1 MKKLLLKFC
10 LILFVF
16 VPFIVN
22 GLENPNLYSEYY
34 AIYDLTDDKM
44 LSSLNAD
51 VETEVASLTKIM
63 TVMIAIENV
72 EDLDETVTITNSIL
86 NTVSWDASVAGL
98 EAGDVVTY
106 RDLLYAAMLPSGAD
120 ATNALAILISGSISD
135 YVDLMNDKAEA
146 LGLNNTHYVNVT
158 GLDET
163 GHYSTASDVIDLL
176 KHSLQNELF
185 KEIFT
190 TKNYTLTN
198 GLEISASV
206 NFYNK
211 IMGLDTSLILG
222 SKTGFTDGAGY
233 CISIYFESNGH
244 EFIAVTLNAPR
255 VLDNYYNV
263 VDALSVID
271 YVDDNY
277 SLHTVIESD
286 ESVFS
291 IPVFYSKIDSYDV
304 VTKNDIDLFL
314 PNDYDEDKISVEYVG
329 LVELSYKNEYNEKL
343 GVIEIYYD
351 DELLNTTDVYL
362 LSEIELSVFKIIWKY
377 KWFIVL
383 GIVILYFLVKLK
395 KKKRKKV
402 LRTFSR

>member
-22 GLENPNLYSEYY
+22 GLENPSLYSEYY

-146 LGLNNTHYVNVT
+146 LGLNNT
-158 GLDET
+158 
-163 GHYSTASDVIDLL
+163 
-176 KHSLQNELF
+176 
-185 KEIFT
+185 
-190 TKNYTLTN
+190 
-198 GLEISASV
+198 
-206 NFYNK
+206 
-211 IMGLDTSLILG
+211 
-222 SKTGFTDGAGY
+222 AG
-233 CISIYFESNGH
+233 
-244 EFIAVTLNAPR
+244 
-255 VLDNYYNV
+255 
-263 VDALSVID
+263 
-271 YVDDNY
+271 
-277 SLHTVIESD
+277 
-286 ESVFS
+286 
-291 IPVFYSKIDSYDV
+291 
-304 VTKNDIDLFL
+304 
-314 PNDYDEDKISVEYVG
+314 
-329 LVELSYKNEYNEKL
+329 
-343 GVIEIYYD
+343 
-351 DELLNTTDVYL
+351 
-362 LSEIELSVFKIIWKY
+362 
-377 KWFIVL
+377 
-383 GIVILYFLVKLK
+383 
-395 KKKRKKV
+395 
-402 LRTFSR
+402 